1 MFRTSVLALVGGIA
15 LLTSGLSGQDAKK
28 GSDAKKDEATAKLK
42 GFLPQNWAK
51 IGLTDDQKQ
60 QVYKVQS
67 KYAAEIEKAEAKV
80 KELKGSRDQD
90 MKAVLSADQKKKLE
104 EILTG
109 KAK

>member
-1 MFRTSVLALVGGIA
+1 MFRASLFALASSLIVLAAG
-15 LLTSGLSGQDAKK
+15 GLSGQEAKAPK
-28 GSDAKKDEATAKLK
+28 EETKVK

-60 QVYKVQS
+60 AIYKIQA
-67 KYAAEIEKAEAKV
+67 KYGSDIDKLEAKV
-80 KELKGSRDQD
+80 KELKGTRDQV
-90 MKAVLSADQKKKLE
+90 MKGVLSADQKKKLE